1 MNDEQP
7 ILLGFWEGKR
17 WKQARAVFD
26 GGGLSPTLTAQM
38 GGKHQNNFVHIMET
52 KECKQVGQIVANGLT
67 EMTGRIYG
75 TEGIS
80 PATRT
85 FSGGNTEIKIKEDD
99 MKLRIRK
106 LTEGE
111 CMRLMGFERED
122 TEACRKAGLSRANI
136 WHQSGDSIVSTVLVG
151 IFGSLLGIDYKKD
164 IEEYVDKLH
173 NEVI

>member
-1 MNDEQP
+1 MLN
-7 ILLGFWEGKR
+7 IEGYHDLNSR
-17 WKQARAVFD
+17 VYSSNA
-26 GGGLSPTLTAQM
+26 LSPTISTCE
-38 GGKHQNNFVHIMET
+38 GGMTQPKI
-52 KECKQVGQIVANGLT
+52 T
-67 EMTGRIYG
+67 E
-75 TEGIS
+75 
-80 PATRT
+80 
-85 FSGGNTEIKIKEDD
+85 NT

-111 CMRLMGFERED
+111 CMRLMGFEKKD

>member
-1 MNDEQP
+1 M
-7 ILLGFWEGKR
+7 K
-17 WKQARAVFD
+17 
-26 GGGLSPTLTAQM
+26 T
-38 GGKHQNNFVHIMET
+38 
-52 KECKQVGQIVANGLT
+52 ECKQVGQIVANGLT

-111 CMRLMGFERED
+111 CMRLMGYIDEEIEPLLNEFSK
-122 TEACRKAGLSRANI
+122 TAVYKFAGNSVVVDCFTAITNEIL
-136 WHQSGDSIVSTVLVG
+136 
-151 IFGSLLGIDYKKD
+151 KD
-164 IEEYVDKLH
+164 MDGKNVTLEGWLE
-173 NEVI
+173 

>member
-1 MNDEQP
+1 
-7 ILLGFWEGKR
+7 
-17 WKQARAVFD
+17 
-26 GGGLSPTLTAQM
+26 
-38 GGKHQNNFVHIMET
+38 MET
-52 KECKQVGQIVANGLT
+52 KECKQVGQIVAGGLT

-85 FSGGNTEIKIKEDD
+85 FSGGNTEIKIEEES

-111 CMRLMGFERED
+111 CMRLMGFERKD
-122 TEACRKAGLSRANI
+122 TDAMRQAGLSRANI
-136 WHQSGDSIVSTVLVG
+136 YHTAGDGLVTTIIAG
-151 IFGSLLGIDYKKD
+151 LVGSLLGIDYKKD